1 MGYKQRGSVTQGPSS
16 KTYTKTYQRC
26 FENLE
31 IISRQRLV
39 KRDRIAV
46 QIRITV
52 LNNVRNTPKKKQEGW
67 NRFASTGWNSQS
79 IFFFLF
85 PSRLDRTARSFL
97 IILINTHPRQF
108 NEGKLFKLK
117 RHPKFFAHFSSPR
130 QTLPLPLFP
139 PPLQTKY
146 YTKTHSND
154 TLSTSQLLS
163 LPCLTIRP
171 FFLDQRLHIERLQ
184 SGRTIGILGACAYL
198 LKSTNYTM

>member
-1 MGYKQRGSVTQGPSS
+1 MRRFAQTAGKAYIIMLCPLYRSTSWGYKKRGSVTQGPSS
-16 KTYTKTYQRC
+16 EKKKKTYTKTYQRC

-52 LNNVRNTPKKKQEGW
+52 LNNVRKTQKKKHEGW

-117 RHPKFFAHFSSPR
+117 RHKFFAHFSSPR
-130 QTLPLPLFP
+130 QTLPLPPLSP
-139 PPLQTKY
+139 PT
-146 YTKTHSND
+146 D
-154 TLSTSQLLS
+154 
-163 LPCLTIRP
+163 
-171 FFLDQRLHIERLQ
+171 
-184 SGRTIGILGACAYL
+184 
-198 LKSTNYTM
+198 